1 MSINWVMNCSN
12 NSVLYIISVM
22 SPGSMMSWS
31 MCKNGIFNII
41 SVVGISSVVKTSG
54 MSIKGILNIVSMVG
68 VGSVVYWTNYSVVG
82 SKDGILL
89 DVISMNSMSS
99 MSVVIMSVD

>member
-1 MSINWVMNCSN
+1 MWSFIVISILNV
-12 NSVLYIISVM
+12 ISMV

-31 MCKNGIFNII
+31 MCKNGIFHII

-54 MSIKGILNIVSMVG
+54 VSIKGILNIVSMVG